1 MEVRI
6 EKKDA
11 FNIVGV
17 TKRVPI
23 RFEGLNAEIIE
34 LAKSITASQYK
45 TMNELNDLYPKQ
57 VVNASYDFDDT
68 RFEGKG
74 ELTHMIGFM
83 TAEKVSSDELKQ
95 LSVPAGTWAVFPS
108 TGPFPQTLQDTWGM
122 IYAEWLPSSDYKVID
137 GPEISF
143 TKMHDADES
152 KYSEIWLPVQKRQ

>member
-6 EKKDA
+6 EEKEA
-11 FNIVGV
+11 FNMIGV

-34 LAKSITASQYK
+34 LAGSINTSQQEL
-45 TMNELNDLYPKQ
+45 MNSLNDLYPYQ

-74 ELTHMIGFM
+74 ELTHMIGVL
-83 TAEKVSSDELKQ
+83 TKQQHALEELEH
-95 LSVPAGTWAVFPS
+95 LHVESGTWAIFQS
-108 TGPFPQTLQDTWGM
+108 TGPFPQDLQDTWGK
-122 IYAEWLPSSDYKVID
+122 IYTEWLPHTDYTVTT

-143 TKMHDADES
+143 TRMTDTGEM
-152 KYSEIWLPVQKRQ
+152 KYSEIWLPITKK

>member
-6 EKKDA
+6 EEKDA

-34 LAKSITASQYK
+34 LAQSITASQHD
-45 TMNELNDLYPKQ
+45 TMNCLNDLYPHQ
-57 VVNASYDFDDT
+57 VVNASFDFDDT

-74 ELTHMIGFM
+74 ELTHMIGFI
-83 TAEKVSSDELKQ
+83 TAKDNPTDELKQ
-95 LSVPAGTWAVFPS
+95 LHVESGTWAVFPS
-108 TGPFPQTLQDTWGM
+108 TGPFPQTLQDIWGM
-122 IYAEWLPSSDYKVID
+122 IYAEWLPESDYIVTA

-143 TKMHDADES
+143 TQNNNSEI
-152 KYSEIWLPVQKRQ
+152 KYSEIWLPVKKK